1 MDVDRRAQA
10 SGVASVAGVDVP
22 ADPLTLSKLTGIT
35 VQQNAPYTD
44 GGKLDLTVTAT
55 YDSGYTRDVTTLA
68 TVSDFEAAGDTVTVT
83 YQENGVTCT
92 APLTV
97 QGEQPQVTPTPAPEV
112 TDKPQVTQ
120 KPENVPQTGD
130 DATVTLYVVTL
141 AASLALLGGAVVVH
155 RRRQR

>member
-1 MDVDRRAQA
+1 MHKNGWLKFGVDVDRRAQA
-10 SGVASVAGVDVP
+10 SLLPS
-22 ADPLTLSKLTGIT
+22 
-35 VQQNAPYTD
+35 
-44 GGKLDLTVTAT
+44 TA
-55 YDSGYTRDVTTLA
+55 
-68 TVSDFEAAGDTVTVT
+68 T

-92 APLTV
+92 ATLTV

-120 KPENVPQTGD
+120 KPENAQTGD

>member
-1 MDVDRRAQA
+1 MYSLHKKGWLKFGVDVDRRAQA
-10 SGVASVAGVDVP
+10 SLLPS
-22 ADPLTLSKLTGIT
+22 
-35 VQQNAPYTD
+35 
-44 GGKLDLTVTAT
+44 
-55 YDSGYTRDVTTLA
+55 
-68 TVSDFEAAGDTVTVT
+68 TVT

-92 APLTV
+92 ATLTV